1 MVSQWNHAILTDA
14 LPTFSIC
21 SRAQKSSLY
30 EKIYKSFALGNALFH
45 VRITLYFATRLSGLK
60 VPLR

>member
-1 MVSQWNHAILTDA
+1 MEIGLIA

-21 SRAQKSSLY
+21 NSAQKSSLY
-30 EKIYKSFALGNALFH
+30 EKIYNHFALGKALFH
-45 VRITLYFATRLSGLK
+45 VRITLYFATRFAGLK